1 MKVDS
6 IQAVQD
12 ILKQQMSQPLRQGDF
27 VTSEVVKVQ
36 DGTAVLRTAQG
47 TLLSASLTGNL
58 GLLPGDRVETV
69 VVEASPGRF
78 VLRVLDI
85 IRGDTAAPEPG
96 QIETPSPF
104 FQPQTLHSAL
114 TMLKMNTS
122 LPPKAAEFLARN
134 GIPATPE
141 NISTLGQLTGEGPR
155 IAQLLTRMIAE
166 PVLVMTASES
176 MPDPGIAAIPTG
188 VSIEPEQ
195 GRYDSPG
202 AAPQDTAAQ
211 PQSNAAANTQ
221 PQAGSPAAGPH
232 TASATT
238 QGNIAAAPQNAAAP
252 VQPDMPAAEPQKA
265 AAPVQ
270 PDTPAAEP
278 GAPAAVLTPP
288 AGTDPA
294 APPAAAQA
302 SAAKTPSD
310 APAQAS
316 VSNTSPD
323 APAQAAAAVPRTDT
337 AIPSGTPLFHP
348 GSLPVPDGVK
358 ANRAIASYLTLPE
371 KADSGGEKPASL
383 LRRLASLFVDLKD
396 RENLPARLRNAVRE
410 LPAQLKE
417 LKNSLPYTDSND
429 RNGWGQQAELLDRQ
443 LSMLA
448 GIKRFDCYH
457 IPLTTAQGA
466 PSTAELYVYR
476 QKRRKKD
483 QTPDSYAVLIGLDTQ
498 HMGRVETMI
507 RARGRSVSLEFRLE
521 QESLA
526 GEFEE
531 SAKALAPAI
540 EQAGYHLGS
549 ISVCPL
555 AAKTTVLN
563 AEDVLTEGHAA
574 DTGGLD
580 IRI

>member
-155 IAQLLTRMIAE
+155 IAQLLTRMMAE

-195 GRYDSPG
+195 GRYDSPST
-202 AAPQDTAAQ
+202 APQDTAAQ
-211 PQSNAAANTQ
+211 PQANAAAQTQ
-221 PQAGSPAAGPH
+221 AQAGSPAAGPH
-232 TASATT
+232 TSPAPTPANTAATPLPADAAALTAALHNAAASG
-238 QGNIAAAPQNAAAP
+238 QPDLPAAAPQNAA
-252 VQPDMPAAEPQKA
+252 
-265 AAPVQ
+265 
-270 PDTPAAEP
+270 
-278 GAPAAVLTPP
+278 VLTPP
-288 AGTDPA
+288 AETDPA
-294 APPAAAQA
+294 ASPAAAQT
-302 SAAKTPSD
+302 SAANTPSD
-310 APAQAS
+310 
-316 VSNTSPD
+316 VS
-323 APAQAAAAVPRTDT
+323 AQAAATAPRTDT
-337 AIPSGTPLFHP
+337 ALQNSAPL
-348 GSLPVPDGVK
+348 SRPDGSPLPDGAK
-358 ANRAIASYLTLPE
+358 ANRAIAAYLTSLE
-371 KADSGGEKPASL
+371 KTDSGREEPASL

-396 RENLPARLRNAVRE
+396 RENLPARLRGAVRE

-417 LKNSLPYTDSND
+417 LKNSLPHTDSND
-429 RNGWGQQAELLDRQ
+429 RNGWRQQAELMDRQ
-443 LSMLA
+443 FSMLSH
-448 GIKRFDCYH
+448 IKRFDCYH
-457 IPLTTAQGA
+457 IPLTTAQGT

-483 QTPDSYAVLIGLDTQ
+483 QAPDSYAVLIGLDTQ

-526 GEFEE
+526 GAFEE
-531 SAKALAPAI
+531 GAKALAPAI
-540 EQAGYHLGS
+540 EQAGYSLGS